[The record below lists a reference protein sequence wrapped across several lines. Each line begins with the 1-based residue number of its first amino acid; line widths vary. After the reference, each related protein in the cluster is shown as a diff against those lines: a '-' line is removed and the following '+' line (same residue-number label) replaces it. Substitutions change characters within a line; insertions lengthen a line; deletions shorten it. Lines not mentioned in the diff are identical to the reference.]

1 MRIGLL
7 SFAAAAAD
15 KTENFYKNGP
25 EQISSDFT
33 TIVTNSDINEAAK
46 ARFIKKIENL
56 SGKIQSKHDGL
67 KAEYDITFPALD
79 GDLEVDAIND
89 VDTNYTCEAMSL
101 IKQNLKNWAT
111 FFVEAAVR
119 ECNGSRCFT
128 PNDGPLASLTE
139 THQNWHNR
147 NTDWV
152 KKFNEK
158 VDSLMKKTRIA
169 LVCGK

>member
-15 KTENFYKNGP
+15 KTENFYKNGLN
-25 EQISSDFT
+25 QISSDFT
-33 TIVTNSDINEAAK
+33 TILTNSDINEAAK
-46 ARFIKKIENL
+46 ARFIKKIEKL

-67 KAEYDITFPALD
+67 GAMDDITFPALD
-79 GDLEVDAIND
+79 GDLKVDINND
-89 VDTNYTCEAMSL
+89 VDTNNTCEAINL
-101 IKQNLKNWAT
+101 IQQNLKNWAT

-119 ECNGSRCFT
+119 ECDGSRCFT

-152 KKFNEK
+152 QKFNEK
-158 VDSLMKKTRIA
+158 VDSFMKKTREA
-169 LVCGK
+169 LLCGK